1 MTVSDAAGSGG
12 ALLEVRDLTVSFG
25 RRPPAVRDVS
35 FDLARGQRLGLIGES
50 GSGKSVTALAVMGLL
65 AENARVHGSVRLEGR
80 ELLGLSDR
88 QMSSVRGNEIGM
100 IFQEPMTALDPT
112 MIVGRQ
118 VAEVLRLHEGAAP
131 GPLAIA
137 WSGCWSGWASTIRRG
152 SRRASRTSC
161 REGSGSG

>member
-118 VAEVLRLHEGAAP
+118 VAGF
-131 GPLAIA
+131 
-137 WSGCWSGWASTIRRG
+137 
-152 SRRASRTSC
+152 
-161 REGSGSG
+161 

>member
-80 ELLGLSDR
+80 VLGLSDR

-118 VAEVLRLHEGAAP
+118 VAEF
-131 GPLAIA
+131 
-137 WSGCWSGWASTIRRG
+137 
-152 SRRASRTSC
+152 
-161 REGSGSG
+161 